1 MSRYIDKDGKIAKVL
16 SDKADINGDVW
27 VKIGDESPIKIN
39 WEEFLEKFNGLGV
52 NFNKFYGEIK

>member
-27 VKIGDESPIKIN
+27 VEIDGQMPVKIN
-39 WEEFLEKFNGLGV
+39 WEEFLKEFNSILLQH
-52 NFNKFYGEIK
+52 

>member
-27 VKIGDESPIKIN
+27 VEIDGQMPVKIN
-39 WEEFLEKFNGLGV
+39 WEEFLKEFNGLGI
-52 NFNKFYGEIK
+52 NFDKCYGEIK

>member
-39 WEEFLEKFNGLGV
+39 WEEFLKEFNSLGV
-52 NFNKFYGEIK
+52 NFNKCYGEIK

>member
-39 WEEFLEKFNGLGV
+39 WEKFLKEFNSLGV
-52 NFNKFYGEIK
+52 NFNKCYGEIK

>member
-27 VKIGDESPIKIN
+27 VKIGDENPIKIN
-39 WEEFLEKFNGLGV
+39 WEKFLKEFNGFVDGY
-52 NFNKFYGEIK
+52 N

>member
-39 WEEFLEKFNGLGV
+39 WEEFLKEFNSLGI
-52 NFNKFYGEIK
+52 NFNKCYGEIK

>member
-27 VKIGDESPIKIN
+27 VKIGDENPIKIN
-39 WEEFLEKFNGLGV
+39 WEEFLKKFNGLVDGC
-52 NFNKFYGEIK
+52 N